1 MKQVLI
7 LFFLLLNLG
16 ANAQVTTDPKIKKKS
31 TKDVFINK
39 IEITD
44 NQTIFSMQFLAKT
57 PKETIKEYLDENP
70 ENKKQLQNM
79 DSFMRDLYLQQLMN
93 QIGNSTISFQPNSYL
108 RTSDGK
114 KYKFIKATEIPVA
127 PNRKDVEG
135 GKKYFFK
142 VYFEKLP
149 KGFEVIDLIE
159 HDSDKEDSFTY
170 WNFFGIS
177 IINPDG
183 QPKAL
188 AAKPKIDEELSEDF
202 RLYGKV
208 IDAISNKPISS
219 KIICINL
226 KTNKVIDSVRTSKS
240 GSYEFLVND
249 TEVLY
254 KISSEG
260 YENMEESFDVGA
272 FLSKG
277 SFQKDIYVEPILS
290 NQKKDNNE
298 KVIEEKV
305 AEKNSESPE
314 IGVRVD
320 KESDSFKL
328 DKVYFDLGDSRV
340 LPESFEQLDK
350 LATYLKENVAYKI
363 QIEGHTDNKGDA
375 IANKKLSLERAFNVR
390 EYLVAK
396 GIDGKRI
403 KFVGMGDSHP
413 IASNNDEESRKLNRR
428 VEYKLIK

>member
-1 MKQVLI
+1 MKQILI

-16 ANAQVTTDPKIKKKS
+16 ANAQVTSNPKIKKKS

-39 IEITD
+39 VEITE

-57 PKETIKEYLDENP
+57 PKETIKEYLEENP

-79 DSFMRDLYLQQLMN
+79 DSFMRDILLQQMMS
-93 QIGNSTISFQPNSYL
+93 QIGNSTISFQPTSYL

-127 PNRKDVEG
+127 PERKEVEG

-149 KGFEVIDLIE
+149 KGFELIDLIE

-170 WNFFGIS
+170 WNFFGIG
-177 IINPDG
+177 INNPDS
-183 QPKAL
+183 QTKPL
-188 AAKPKIDEELSEDF
+188 AAKPKIEEGLSEDF

-208 IDAISNKPISS
+208 IDAISNKPISA

-226 KTNKVIDSVRTSKS
+226 KNNKVIDSVSTSKS

-249 TEVLY
+249 NEVLY

-260 YENMEESFDVGA
+260 YENMEESFDVSA

-277 SFQKDIYVEPILS
+277 SFQKDIFVEPLLL
-290 NQKKDNNE
+290 NQEKDNNE
-298 KVIEEKV
+298 EVTEEKGT
-305 AEKNSESPE
+305 ENNSESPE

-320 KESDSFKL
+320 EESDSFKL

-350 LATYLKENVAYKI
+350 LAAYLKENEAYKI
-363 QIEGHTDNKGDA
+363 QIEGHTDNQGDA

-390 EYLVAK
+390 EYLVSK
-396 GIDGKRI
+396 GIYGKRI

-413 IASNNDEESRKLNRR
+413 VASNKDEESRKLNRR